1 MSPLVQG
8 RPRSCQLKIMF
19 DQFLYQPILQT
30 LTFLANLFQGN
41 LGLAILAL
49 TLIMRTLL
57 SPLTLPSLRSA
68 KKLRDL
74 KPELDHLKQKHQ
86 DKMELQKAQLALYQ
100 KHGINPAAGCLPNI
114 LQLIVLIALY
124 RVFMT
129 SLQNGAG
136 NFSTTFL
143 WLDLVKPDPLYIL
156 PIIAG
161 VSQLL
166 LSLMLSP
173 AIEHHPEKTLKKTE
187 GTQDMAETMQ
197 QQMLFIMP
205 VMTAVI
211 ALRFPSG
218 LALYWVATTIF
229 SVVQQYLVSGWGG
242 IIPAFKKL
250 RAVVKL

>member
-1 MSPLVQG
+1 
-8 RPRSCQLKIMF
+8 MF
-19 DQFLYQPILQT
+19 NQFLYQPILQA
-30 LTFLANLFQGN
+30 LTFLAGIFQGN

-49 TLIMRTLL
+49 TLIMRALL

-74 KPELDHLKQKHQ
+74 KPELDRLKTKHT
-86 DKMELQKAQLALYQ
+86 DKTELQKAQLALYQ

-114 LQLIVLIALY
+114 LQLVILIALY
-124 RVFMT
+124 QVFMT

-136 NFSTTFL
+136 NFSTHFL
-143 WLDLVKPDPLYIL
+143 WLDLVKPDPLFIL
-156 PIIAG
+156 PITAG
-161 VSQLL
+161 LSQLL

-187 GTQDMAETMQ
+187 DTQDMAETMQ

-205 VMTAVI
+205 IMTGII

-218 LALYWVATTIF
+218 LALYWVATTVF
-229 SVVQQYLVSGWGG
+229 SVIQQYFVSGWGG
-242 IIPAFKKL
+242 LIPAFNKIRTLIKI
-250 RAVVKL
+250 K